1 MKRTNTNTFKAVA
14 YRYLIDCIQDDEAQ
28 GMTDRQKVKHINH
41 RVRSELSHVVERQ
54 GFTQACR
61 DFLSGL
67 GIGIDFTYP
76 AIVEAAEKMHGC
88 KLTEQE
94 ADNVNDKWFDF
105 MGYQLATLCRRVVI
119 DEKDPIPV
127 SK

>member
-1 MKRTNTNTFKAVA
+1 MKRTNTNTFKAAA

-54 GFTQACR
+54 GFTAACV
-61 DFLSGL
+61 DMLQGL
-67 GIGIDFTYP
+67 GIGIDYTWP
-76 AIVEAAEKMHGC
+76 DIVKAAEKMHGC
-88 KLTEQE
+88 KLSEKEQE
-94 ADNVNDKWFDF
+94 TVNEGWFKF